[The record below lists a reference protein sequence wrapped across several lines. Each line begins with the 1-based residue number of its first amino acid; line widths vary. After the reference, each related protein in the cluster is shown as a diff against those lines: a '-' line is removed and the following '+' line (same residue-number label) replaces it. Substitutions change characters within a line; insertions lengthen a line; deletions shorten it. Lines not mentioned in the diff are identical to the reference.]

1 MHQPEPI
8 KRVSGLGCHMETVPS
23 ALLPNLLYILLVA
36 GVWTSTLAV
45 VSPGTGIYEL
55 LALVTLGGTG
65 VGLFFVPFN
74 SWALVPLGLG
84 LIAFVIGLWQRK
96 WENILVVTAGLLFSL
111 GSVLL
116 FENEAGKPAVNP
128 LLAIVMTLTT
138 LGFYW
143 FAISRVVAAHR
154 LQSTL
159 DPALVIDQIGDVR
172 TPIDP
177 VGTVYVGGELW
188 SAWADEVIPEG
199 VDIRV
204 KDREGLVLKVERI
217 DGVDPDIKEGDE

>member
-1 MHQPEPI
+1 MD
-8 KRVSGLGCHMETVPS
+8 SVPS
-23 ALLPNLLYILLVA
+23 ALLPNLLYLLLVA

-45 VSPGTGIYEL
+45 ISPGTGVYEL

-74 SWALVPLGLG
+74 SWALAPLVLGLVSF
-84 LIAFVIGLWQRK
+84 IIGLWQRK
-96 WENILVVTAGLLFSL
+96 WERVAVVVAGLLFSL

-116 FENEAGKPAVNP
+116 FENDAGKAAVNP
-128 LLAIVMTLTT
+128 LLAIVMTAIT

-143 FAISRVVAAHR
+143 FAISRVIGAHR

-159 DPALVIDQIGDVR
+159 DPSLVLNQIGDVR
-172 TPIDP
+172 TSLDP
-177 VGTVYVGGELW
+177 VGTVYVGGEMW
-188 SAWADEVIPEG
+188 SAWADEVIPPG

-204 KDREGLVLKVERI
+204 KDREGLVLKVERVEEE
-217 DGVDPDIKEGDE
+217 DQEKREGEE

>member
-1 MHQPEPI
+1 MD
-8 KRVSGLGCHMETVPS
+8 SVPS
-23 ALLPNLLYILLVA
+23 ALLPNLLYLLLVA

-45 VSPGTGIYEL
+45 ISPGTGVYEL

-74 SWALVPLGLG
+74 SWALVPLVLG
-84 LIAFVIGLWQRK
+84 LVAFIVGLWQRK
-96 WENILVVTAGLLFSL
+96 WERVAVVLAGSLFSL

-116 FENEAGKPAVNP
+116 FENDAGKAAVNP
-128 LLAIVMTLTT
+128 LLAIVMTATT

-143 FAISRVVAAHR
+143 FAISRVIVAHR

-159 DPALVIDQIGDVR
+159 DPSLVLNQIGDVR
-172 TPIDP
+172 TPLDP
-177 VGTVYVGGELW
+177 VGTVYVGGEMW
-188 SAWADEVIPEG
+188 SAWADEVIPPG

-204 KDREGLVLKVERI
+204 KDREGLVLKVERVEGEDQEMI
-217 DGVDPDIKEGDE
+217 EGDK

>member
-1 MHQPEPI
+1 MD
-8 KRVSGLGCHMETVPS
+8 SVPF
-23 ALLPNLLYILLVA
+23 ALLPNLLYLLLVA

-45 VSPGTGIYEL
+45 ISPGTGVYEL

-65 VGLFFVPFN
+65 VGLFFVPSFN
-74 SWALVPLGLG
+74 PWALVPLALG
-84 LIAFVIGLWQRK
+84 LVAFIVGLWQRK
-96 WENILVVTAGLLFSL
+96 WERSAVVLAGLLFSL

-116 FENEAGKPAVNP
+116 FEDDAGKAAVNP
-128 LLAIVMTLTT
+128 LLAIVMTLMT

-143 FAISRVVAAHR
+143 FAISRVITAHR

-159 DPALVIDQIGDVR
+159 DPSLVLNQIGDVR

-177 VGTVYVGGELW
+177 IGTVYVGGELW
-188 SAWADEVIPEG
+188 SAWADEVIPTG

-217 DGVDPDIKEGDE
+217 EEDDQDMKEGDE